1 MTLTWDES
9 VNGKVNEERTATLTF
24 KNNDVRAVY
33 IEWDD
38 GESNKKEEA
47 NYQWVELTEPKSS
60 IEVKHTYN
68 KSGTFKPVVQ
78 LINSRG
84 FVSRYYANE
93 TSNTAITPFSQ
104 DTGIQTCKAN
114 DDTPTAIM
122 KVENTLSDSGIDNS
136 ILEIEGPKKLYIAIA
151 PTLTRTELTGT
162 LKQVSLEV
170 EAVSHR
176 NKYDARSGVDSQIA
190 LGSVAKQ
197 ETFAFDINLTSA
209 ANQYGVYDFHT
220 AIGDQTNLTFSKV
233 LKFKYVSCKATG
245 TTAANA
251 GTDYTTNE
259 IFNRLKIFLVTKA
272 ADGKFYP
279 ITYVSAG
286 SPVKTVDDQRRYV
299 TLDMGQSR
307 AAASNISISDNR
319 FDNGKGWFS
328 PVNQWSLSTNI
339 LGTGT
344 SIGTTTTQPLHYSYL
359 TNPDGLNNIAAQAMF
374 GVAGGATEYT
384 WYITG
389 TTSGNIRQD
398 TVALDDYGRFFD
410 QNYTVRNSVVAGGL
424 SGSVITTNQPEVF
437 RVYPTPDWTTPEACN
452 QTPVTSFTSEMKNN
466 GSSNV
471 FKLSSVNTTNQ
482 ADILGAAVIA
492 QSAEY
497 ILLTFESKTNK
508 IFFNTTNYANG
519 LISGLSGWANNSGLK
534 IAGVEYLHVD
544 DVGGK
549 KQNAYW
555 KPLDYVDTTR
565 INREYR
571 DTTENFYNQVVW
583 WCI

>member
-33 IEWDD
+33 IDWDD

-398 TVALDDYGRFFD
+398 TVTKESGEAWHLIQCLAGDQTDGYGGVPGIGVKRAETLFNKEGYSWKTVVKAFKDKDLTEEDALVNARLARILTVDDYDFTKNRPILWSPSSDYRVNVG
-410 QNYTVRNSVVAGGL
+410 AG
-424 SGSVITTNQPEVF
+424 
-437 RVYPTPDWTTPEACN
+437 
-452 QTPVTSFTSEMKNN
+452 
-466 GSSNV
+466 
-471 FKLSSVNTTNQ
+471 
-482 ADILGAAVIA
+482 
-492 QSAEY
+492 
-497 ILLTFESKTNK
+497 SKDEDN
-508 IFFNTTNYANG
+508 
-519 LISGLSGWANNSGLK
+519 
-534 IAGVEYLHVD
+534 
-544 DVGGK
+544 
-549 KQNAYW
+549 
-555 KPLDYVDTTR
+555 
-565 INREYR
+565 
-571 DTTENFYNQVVW
+571 
-583 WCI
+583 